1 MSYEIIYQDKFLEDL
16 KKHSKSGQKKLVLK
30 IQQFIAEIRENPRSG
45 TGQPEQLKFMER
57 ETWSRRVN
65 SKHRFT
71 YQIEDDDIMLLSA
84 YGHYSDK

>member
-1 MSYEIIYQDKFLEDL
+1 M
-16 KKHSKSGQKKLVLK
+16 K
-30 IQQFIAEIRENPRSG
+30 IQQFIEEIRENPRDG
-45 TGQPEQLKFMER
+45 TGQPEQLKFMEN

-71 YQIEDDDIMLLSA
+71 YEVGENKIILLSA